1 MADQLRLAELVDRST
16 FRVGDQEHPVGMT
29 GKRITGARVVLEQV
43 LRAWLTDRGTLRHA
57 PTVGF
62 NVSRLLNASST
73 ATSLRRYEAVMV
85 AEARAVEFVADARV
99 TLRIVERELLLSAT
113 VTLVDGT
120 TYPLAVRLSEAGA
133 VIEQIGA

>member
-1 MADQLRLAELVDRST
+1 MADPVSLEQLVDRST

-43 LRAWLTDRGTLRHA
+43 LRSWLTATGSLRHA

-62 NVSRLLNASST
+62 DVARLLNSSAT
-73 ATSLRRYEAVMV
+73 ATTLRRYEAVMV

-99 TLRIVERELLLSAT
+99 SLRIVERELLLSAT
-113 VTLVDGT
+113 VTLIDGT

-133 VIEQIGA
+133 VIQQIGA